1 VNRHHR
7 PLGRGLAA
15 ATSASAVGVSI
26 NIATD
31 HLGSMV
37 AWFTVGACT
46 LLAGAVIAAVE
57 RTRTVKPQ
65 PPPSTNEIVRDH
77 MIIEMTIG
85 PDGVMNINASADG
98 PDTTTKLTQLIT
110 AISNAGPS
118 IPVIPDAAALPKPL
132 PVVIVTRSRSTGIAR
147 HLEEI
152 KRHCAGLGELDLRLC
167 LEHQADA
174 RRAALRD
181 AHIIIIDD
189 HCHLGDGTAPLVG
202 GLDLATLRNHS
213 GKGPR
218 ALAIVLGCHDS
229 AGPEHTEALRRSLDR
244 PVAFLGCAGAIPAD
258 HRRLLY
264 PALLDELS
272 TLAGTHTDAYQL
284 CSMLDNALSLAR
296 VERPRLD
303 WGRWTATVLA
313 PADRPGGGRI

>member
-1 VNRHHR
+1 VNRRHR
-7 PLGRGLAA
+7 PLARGLAA

-31 HLGSMV
+31 HLGSIL

-46 LLAGAVIAAVE
+46 LLAGAVIATVE

-98 PDTTTKLTQLIT
+98 PQTTTKLTQLVT

-118 IPVIPDAAALPKPL
+118 TPALPDVAALPKPL
-132 PVVIVTRSRSTGIAR
+132 PVSIVTRSRSTGIAR

-152 KRHCAGLGELDLRLC
+152 KRHCAGSGELDLRLC
-167 LEHQADA
+167 VDNRADT

-181 AHIIIIDD
+181 AHIVIIDD
-189 HCHLGDGTAPLVG
+189 HCHRADGAAPLVG
-202 GLDLATLRNHS
+202 GLDLAALRNHS
-213 GKGPR
+213 GEGPR
-218 ALAIVLGCHDS
+218 ALAIVLACHDG
-229 AGPEHTEALRRSLDR
+229 AGSEHTEALRRSLDR
-244 PVAFLGCAGAIPAD
+244 PVAFLGCVGAMVAD

-272 TLAGTHTDAYQL
+272 TLAGTHADAYHL
-284 CSMLDNALSLAR
+284 CSMLDNALSLAQ
-296 VERPRLD
+296 VGRPRLD

-313 PADRPGGGRI
+313 PANRYGGRI